1 MSDLWLGWPTEI
13 LILLIAVVVG
23 VFVDRATANRAT
35 AVAAGAGTFIVIQL
49 LGSLSLDTLF
59 FDGDVGRSIRG
70 ATNDFIEW
78 LVINYGNVFEAIS
91 DPVLKALVWLEH
103 LLRDAPVPVV
113 LFVVG
118 ILGYVASHRLTLAV
132 GMAVALWFVG
142 MLGLWE
148 QAMQTVAIM
157 LVSVA
162 IAIIIGI
169 PVGVLNARS
178 DTARSFINPV
188 LDLMQTI
195 PSFVY
200 LIPALMLFGL
210 GNVSAVLATVIYATP
225 PLIRL
230 TDLGIRYV
238 DREVVEA
245 SRAFGAT
252 RWQMLTGVQIPLA
265 MPSIMQGINQ
275 TVMMALAM
283 VVIGSMIGARG
294 VGQTV
299 LVGLQRNDAGQGL
312 IGGIAIVMLAIVF
325 DRISQAAGAR
335 AQKHR
340 TVAH

>member
-1 MSDLWLGWPTEI
+1 MSEIWLGWPTQV
-13 LILLIAVVVG
+13 LVVLIALTIG
-23 VFVDRATANRAT
+23 VLVDRRTSHRVA
-35 AVAAGAGTFIVIQL
+35 AVACAVGALLLMQL
-49 LGSLSLDTLF
+49 LAAVPLDTLF
-59 FDGDVGRSIRG
+59 FDGDVGRTIRG
-70 ATNDFIEW
+70 ATNDFVRW
-78 LVINYGNVFEAIS
+78 LVVNYGDFFDAVSE
-91 DPVLKALVWLEH
+91 PVLRALVWLEH

-113 LFVVG
+113 LLIVG
-118 ILGYVASHRLTLAV
+118 LLGYLASRRLALAA
-132 GMAVALWFVG
+132 GMVVALWFVG

-148 QAMQTVAIM
+148 QAMQTVSIM
-157 LVSVA
+157 LVSVG
-162 IAIIIGI
+162 IAVVIGI

-178 DTARSFINPV
+178 DTARSIINPV

-238 DREVVEA
+238 DSEVVEA

-265 MPSIMQGINQ
+265 LPSIMQGINQ

-325 DRISQAAGAR
+325 DRISQAFGDR

-340 TVAH
+340 AAAH